1 MDVLKQFN
9 FYGWFLKQHSGENIF
24 SSTKKYSPEILWD
37 DLTSVNLHSF
47 IGTDKGGYLKQR
59 RVPLR
64 HAQSRRLCDGESAW
78 LVAGPSLQL
87 NGTQPSLTFLLFTKS
102 DKW

>member
-1 MDVLKQFN
+1 MYWDGYGRVKAIQ
-9 FYGWFLKQHSGENIF
+9 FYGWFLKQQSGENII
-24 SSTKKYSPEILWD
+24 SSAKKYSPEILWD
-37 DLTSVNLHSF
+37 DLTS
-47 IGTDKGGYLKQR
+47 DKGGYLKQR

-102 DKW
+102 DEW